1 MSFHRTSS
9 LPPRAPLFP
18 PPFPVTG
25 TLSFIF
31 NTYRSGT
38 SFSQVVADAKAHGYT
53 EPDPREDLSGSFR
66 RGRQGRNGGKGGR
79 GEGEGAE

>member
-1 MSFHRTSS
+1 MSLHHASS

-18 PPFPVTG
+18 PPFLVTG

-53 EPDPREDLSGSFR
+53 EPDPREDLSGSWAMVESEWE
-66 RGRQGRNGGKGGR
+66 RGSS
-79 GEGEGAE
+79 E